1 MRDLVMPPQE
11 RQQKKPSAGAGMTTP
26 IASPAGLRRVR
37 EPSVKGRPSPE
48 SAAQMQRAPA
58 SKKGRSA
65 STYCRVRDSA
75 HVDGHALAFDSAAAP
90 NPSSAHSNA
99 CPCLCVARCRRWRG
113 RRRRDGWRRGG
124 ARSGQ
129 RGGRRLGRRAERRGG
144 RRRHRQRGRQQSRH
158 EAYQARGHG
167 LARPSSSSVNCP
179 RSRVSWA
186 DVTRSPQRTPATH
199 VYFVVSFAYILHE
212 VTLDNSRCT
221 KDYAAP
227 RTRALVPS
235 KSAGANAQLSS

>member
-1 MRDLVMPPQE
+1 MREGHRGRAGVCSTAKVGLTAAHARFGHASTRVQE

-75 HVDGHALAFDSAAAP
+75 HVDGHALTFDSAAAP
-90 NPSSAHSNA
+90 DPSSAHSNA

-129 RGGRRLGRRAERRGG
+129 RGGRRHGRRAERRGG

-167 LARPSSSSVNCP
+167 LARPSSSSVP
-179 RSRVSWA
+179 RLLGRR
-186 DVTRSPQRTPATH
+186 RSSAR
-199 VYFVVSFAYILHE
+199 
-212 VTLDNSRCT
+212 R
-221 KDYAAP
+221 P
-227 RTRALVPS
+227 RTARGP
-235 KSAGANAQLSS
+235 AG

>member
-1 MRDLVMPPQE
+1 MREGHRGRAGVCSTAKVGLTAAHARFGHASTRVQE

-90 NPSSAHSNA
+90 DPSSAHSNA

-144 RRRHRQRGRQQSRH
+144 RGS
-158 EAYQARGHG
+158 
-167 LARPSSSSVNCP
+167 
-179 RSRVSWA
+179 
-186 DVTRSPQRTPATH
+186 
-199 VYFVVSFAYILHE
+199 
-212 VTLDNSRCT
+212 
-221 KDYAAP
+221 
-227 RTRALVPS
+227 RTRATWTRRSRYGSTRPAGC
-235 KSAGANAQLSS
+235 SADAHHQGIPCRCRHHL